1 MKNDLRLK
9 HILSVIFICISIWH
23 LNAQNPTKSSPIDS
37 LAKKKNIAVVPF
49 MPQMYQNDLSR
60 LWYKT
65 GEMTSHQ
72 TQLYEISRQIAH
84 ALADSLLNEYEL
96 TDLNESQTISTTDFL
111 LEFYG
116 LGSIAYADTFP
127 QKTAKAKWLKNKSA
141 FIKPHESGP
150 DNGNIRLT
158 EEERQ
163 DQFINFKIRDLK
175 RYVKLCKELEVDQV
189 LFINQFDVKGDFGSP
204 YQSGRETNYFINIHY
219 ALYDDHAN
227 LLLGNKTK
235 HTTTN
240 EKARYRY
247 FLENDLTKSTH
258 EITKKI
264 SEMLKIQEEIQAEL
278 DAKLAKKKK
287 KKQ

>member
-1 MKNDLRLK
+1 MKYYFTLVLLLVSLLNLK
-9 HILSVIFICISIWH
+9 
-23 LNAQNPTKSSPIDS
+23 AQIKNERTAIDS
-37 LAKKKNIAVVPF
+37 LTQKKNIAVVPF

-65 GEMTSHQ
+65 GEMTSHKD
-72 TQLYEISRQIAH
+72 QLYEISRHIAH
-84 ALADSLLNEYEL
+84 AIADSLLYEYEL
-96 TDLNESQTISTTDFL
+96 TDLNESQTISTTDYL
-111 LEFYG
+111 LEFYS
-116 LGSIAYADTFP
+116 LGSIAFADTFP
-127 QKTAKAKWLKNKSA
+127 QKTSKSKWLKNKST

-150 DNGNIRLT
+150 DNGNLRLT
-158 EEERQ
+158 EKERQ
-163 DQFINFKIRDLK
+163 QQFINFKIRDLK

-204 YQSGRETNYFINIHY
+204 YQSGRETNYVINIHY

-240 EKARYRY
+240 EKARYTY
-247 FLENDLTKSTH
+247 FLEHDLTSSTH
-258 EITKKI
+258 EITKNI
-264 SEMLKIQEEIQAEL
+264 SKMLEIQKLIQAEL